1 MTVNDIVFDGL
12 DTGDGLFTTT
22 KAVPEVSRSAAEI
35 DAVSWLEFTKVVG
48 LLEPFQLTVAPLTKL
63 VPLTVRV
70 KAEPFTRAL
79 VGLSEVITGVGLLI
93 VNVTGDEVP
102 PPGVGVNTVIAAV
115 PPEVMSDA
123 GIDAVSVVELTKLVV
138 RLFPFHRTV
147 LPFTKFVPVAV
158 SVNAAEPDVTV
169 SGFSVVSDGTG
180 FPALWLIVR
189 VGPEAT
195 VMCPVLAEVVVLSV
209 TE

>member
-22 KAVPEVSRSAAEI
+22 KAVPEVSKSAADIE
-35 DAVSWLEFTKVVG
+35 AVSWLEFTKVVG

-70 KAEPFTRAL
+70 NAEPFTRAF
-79 VGLSEVITGVGLLI
+79 VGLREVITGVGLLI
-93 VNVTGDEVP
+93 VNVTGEEVP
-102 PPGVGVNTVIAAV
+102 PPGVGVKTVTAAV
-115 PPEVMSDA
+115 PPEVISEA
-123 GIDAVSVVELTKLVV
+123 RTEAFRVVELTKLVV
-138 RLFPFHRTV
+138 RL
-147 LPFTKFVPVAV
+147 LPFQRTMLPLTKFVPVTV
-158 SVNAAEPDVTV
+158 SVKAAEPEVTA
-169 SGFSVVSDGTG
+169 SGLSVVSVGTG
-180 FPALWLIVR
+180 FPALWLIVS

-195 VMCPVLAEVVVLSV
+195 VICPVLVDVVVLSV